1 MLNLNKLSVILL
13 PLLMLM
19 VGNVQAQGFTPLS
32 LQSVRAVHT
41 QTVTNGQAVTLY
53 TGINLLTAAG
63 QADAYTNTIT
73 IANSA
78 LSSSG
83 YAIINAVASTN
94 LIAIA
99 KSGNWKS
106 AAVELAA
113 GDMVLIISSATNAFH
128 SVK

>member
-1 MLNLNKLSVILL
+1 MRLIISISMFLAASIGV
-13 PLLMLM
+13 M
-19 VGNVQAQGFTPLS
+19 AQGYTPLS
-32 LQSVRAVHT
+32 LQSVRAVHS
-41 QTVTNGQAVTLY
+41 QTVTNGQEVTLR
-53 TGINLLTAAG
+53 TGINVLTAAG
-63 QADAYTNTIT
+63 QADTYTNTIT

-99 KSGNWKS
+99 KTGNWKS

-113 GDMVLIISSATNAFH
+113 GQMVLIISSSTNAFH